1 MEKTTLRSLVL
12 LTIITGS
19 IFTFVACSSNQ
30 SATTTSGNASVNFQP
45 MTQNSGVKVTTK
57 YVDGTYTVDAP
68 YGTPGGD
75 TGITVTV
82 SVKDDTVQDVNVVG
96 QANGGAAQRYQGFFI
111 GGIKS
116 EVIGKKLDDVKVGVV
131 NGASLTSG
139 AFNEAVKAIIAKKA

>member
-30 SATTTSGNASVNFQP
+30 SATTSGNAAVNFQP
-45 MTQNSGVKVTTK
+45 VTQDSGVKVTTK
-57 YVDGTYTVDAP
+57 YADGTYTVDAP

-75 TGITVTV
+75 TAITVTV

-96 QANGGAAQRYQGFFI
+96 QANGGAAKRYQGFFI
-111 GGIKS
+111 DGIKS

-139 AFNEAVKAIIAKKA
+139 AFNEAVNAIIAKKA